1 MPSFEEFPNN
11 PLSFAPLPLGHN
23 GIRKGR
29 SAKLK
34 GGRQLQPASSAPQK
48 PSEQHLGH
56 LGEPLRVPGAG
67 QAGRVL
73 TVEASTDG
81 GCRLF
86 APLENQAHKGTGG
99 CRGPPSSPSDHS
111 TFQAGG
117 DNGSGSNWKRR
128 SSWRELKNKAPV
140 TTPAALGSQETGR
153 RLPVE
158 SEVSPPAR
166 PRSPNSITLEAT
178 FVLQLRYLPKAPSCQ
193 NLPVSM

>member
-34 GGRQLQPASSAPQK
+34 GGRQLQPASSAPQR

-73 TVEASTDG
+73 TVQASTDG

-99 CRGPPSSPSDHS
+99 CRGASVFTFRPFHLSGRRGQWLWVQLEKAILMKRTKEQSTGDNPSSPRL
-111 TFQAGG
+111 AG
-117 DNGSGSNWKRR
+117 NRPTVASGIR
-128 SSWRELKNKAPV
+128 S
-140 TTPAALGSQETGR
+140 
-153 RLPVE
+153 
-158 SEVSPPAR
+158 VS
-166 PRSPNSITLEAT
+166 
-178 FVLQLRYLPKAPSCQ
+178 SCQ
-193 NLPVSM
+193 TTISQQYYA